1 MPIRNFR
8 DFVCWQLS
16 YELQREVFAFTASGP
31 ASNDFKFHDQIRNS
45 SASSPRNIA
54 EGFGRYQPAEFAQYL
69 RWARAS
75 IMETQSSLI
84 DARDSRY
91 VPDALFSRLFNLSA
105 AALTA
110 TTNLM
115 LAKQRQAAD
124 ARAGRRT
131 SSSLPR
137 VTPNLRRRPAAAS
150 VPEKPIAASTQTTTE
165 RQRRR

>member
-1 MPIRNFR
+1 MPVRNFR

-31 ASNDFKFHDQIRNS
+31 ASNDFKFRDQIRDS

-54 EGFGRYQPAEFAQYL
+54 EGFGRYLPGDFAQYL

-91 VPDALFSRLFNLSA
+91 VPPALFARLYNLSA

-115 LAKQRQAAD
+115 LAKQRQAA
-124 ARAGRRT
+124 ASRASRRA
-131 SSSLPR
+131 SSPLPR
-137 VTPNLRRRPAAAS
+137 GTPNLRRRPAVASPPEQPAAA
-150 VPEKPIAASTQTTTE
+150 PAHNTTE